1 MQLHLQK
8 VKYVKYIT
16 YYYLYLAM
24 IDISLYKR
32 KGIDVQ
38 NNFIQIQGDKVII
51 DKNSLVTLAVVVVL
65 VIVVVA
71 IVTIAAKSRK
81 KNFIKTIPT
90 NLKEE
95 E

>member
-1 MQLHLQK
+1 M
-8 VKYVKYIT
+8 
-16 YYYLYLAM
+16 
-24 IDISLYKR
+24 
-32 KGIDVQ
+32 Q

>member
-1 MQLHLQK
+1 MQN
-8 VKYVKYIT
+8 
-16 YYYLYLAM
+16 
-24 IDISLYKR
+24 S
-32 KGIDVQ
+32 
-38 NNFIQIQGDKVII
+38 FIQIQGDKVII
-51 DKNSLVTLAVVVVL
+51 DKNSLVVLAVAVAL
-65 VIVVVA
+65 IIIVII